1 MGFPCMTSETLAVD
15 RRYLV
20 LQYYVVE
27 ITYSQQVFDIK
38 DWFKQFHVS

>member
-1 MGFPCMTSETLAVD
+1 MTSEFLAVD

-27 ITYSQQVFDIK
+27 ITYSQQVFDLYDLTQDKTLVRFYIY
-38 DWFKQFHVS
+38 